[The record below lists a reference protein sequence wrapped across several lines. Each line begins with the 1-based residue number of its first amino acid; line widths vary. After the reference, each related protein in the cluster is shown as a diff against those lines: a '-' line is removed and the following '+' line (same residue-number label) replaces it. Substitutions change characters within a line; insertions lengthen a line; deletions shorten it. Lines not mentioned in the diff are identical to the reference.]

1 MSGRRKRIRWARK
14 CASGIAYRYMEEF
27 QGAEYLQEYFDTR
40 GVQPVDQELIRQE
53 MDSLIQRLF
62 EDSDDGR
69 V

>member
-14 CASGIAYRYMEEF
+14 CASGIAYRYME
-27 QGAEYLQEYFDTR
+27 YLQEYFDDR
-40 GVQPVDQELIRQE
+40 GVQPADQELIRQE